1 MAKGT
6 VKRKRLNVDIT
17 IDPNSDEERE
27 VELGVVGSIGGAKL
41 MRDIHIKR
49 TKTATTS
56 ANVAKEVLSSPVP
69 PLEKKR
75 RKQVCIQRHKT
86 HLNST

>member
-6 VKRKRLNVDIT
+6 VKRKRLNADIT
-17 IDPNSDEERE
+17 IDANSDEERE
-27 VELGVVGSIGGAKL
+27 VELGIVGSIGGSAKL
-41 MRDIHIKR
+41 IRDVHVKR

-75 RKQVCIQRHKT
+75 RKQVCIQ
-86 HLNST
+86 